1 MKRFLLIPLVV
12 VLVSGLILG
21 GCAAPAPAPA
31 PVAPGPGPTPSPTP
45 EPAAPAPAPAKVITL
60 RYGNQ
65 NPETGWDAVNAA
77 KPMLQK
83 IENATGGRVK
93 FETYFGST
101 LYAPPGAWE
110 AVKSGIA
117 DVAWTWAGF
126 KPGVTS
132 LADVIALPFMPF
144 KSAKQ
149 ASGILWKLYEK
160 FPSIAA
166 QYNKENKILF
176 VWASSPY
183 FLITTEKQVKTM
195 EDLKGM
201 VIRVGGGPPIDQ
213 IKMLGAVPKGV
224 GMTATYENLQKGVLD
239 GMAIPAEAFYTFRQ
253 YEVAPYITWVGL
265 HTVYFAFAI
274 NWDTWNGLPADI
286 QEAMTSVGGLEASE
300 FYGYNMFDTVLD
312 AALEAADDRGYPVYE
327 YTLPDDEVARWTEI
341 AGKSLWAQWVADREA
356 EGYSEAQEILDTCLA
371 LIETYSP

>member
-1 MKRFLLIPLVV
+1 MTRFIIVVLALI
-12 VLVSGLILG
+12 LVSGLIFG
-21 GCAAPAPAPA
+21 GCAEPAPKPA
-31 PVAPGPGPTPSPTP
+31 
-45 EPAAPAPAPAKVITL
+45 EVITL

-65 NPETGWDAVNAA
+65 NPETGWDATNAA
-77 KPMLQK
+77 RPILQK
-83 IENATGGRVK
+83 IENATGGAVK

-110 AVKSGIA
+110 AVKTGVA
-117 DVAWTWAGF
+117 DAAWTWAGF

-160 FPSIAA
+160 FPSIAE

-183 FLITTEKQVKTM
+183 FLITTDKQVKTL

-201 VIRVGGGPPIDQ
+201 IIRVGGGPPTDQ
-213 IKMLGAVPKGV
+213 MTLLGASVKGV
-224 GMTATYENLQKGVLD
+224 GMPGTYEALQKGVID
-239 GMAIPAEAFYTFRQ
+239 GMGIPAEAFYSFRQ
-253 YEVAPYITWVGL
+253 YEVAPYITYVDL
-265 HTVYFAFAI
+265 HTTYFAYAM
-274 NWDTWNGLPADI
+274 NWDTWNSLSSNI
-286 QEAMTSVGGLEASE
+286 QEDIMSVGGLEASE
-300 FYGYNMFDTVLD
+300 FYGYNMFDTALG
-312 AALEAADDRGYPVYE
+312 AALKAAADGGYTMYE

-341 AGKSLWAQWVADREA
+341 AGEPLWEQWVADREA
-356 EGYSEAQEILDTCLA
+356 EGYSEARDILDTCLE
-371 LIETYSP
+371 LIESYNP

>member
-1 MKRFLLIPLVV
+1 MRRFLLVCLAI
-12 VLVSGLILG
+12 VLVTALIFG
-21 GCAAPAPAPA
+21 SCAKPAPA
-31 PVAPGPGPTPSPTP
+31 
-45 EPAAPAPAPAKVITL
+45 EVITL

-65 NPETGWDAVNAA
+65 NPETGWDATNAS

-101 LYAPPGAWE
+101 LYAPPAAWE

-149 ASGILWKLYEK
+149 TSGILWKLYEK
-160 FPSIAA
+160 FPSIAE

-183 FLITTEKQVKTM
+183 FLITTDKHVKTL

-201 VIRVGGGPPIDQ
+201 IIRVGGGPPTDQ
-213 IKMLGAVPKGV
+213 MTLLGAVPKGV
-224 GMTATYENLQKGVLD
+224 GMTGTYEALQKGVID

-253 YEVAPYITWVGL
+253 YEVAPYITWVEL
-265 HTVYFAFAI
+265 HTVYFAYAM
-274 NWDTWNGLPADI
+274 NWDTWNSLPADI
-286 QEAMTSVGGLEASE
+286 QEDIMSVGGLEASE
-300 FYGYNMFDTVLD
+300 FYGYNMFDTALG
-312 AALEAADDRGYPVYE
+312 AALEAAEERGFALHE
-327 YTLPDDEVARWTEI
+327 YTLPDDEVARWTNL
-341 AGKSLWAQWVADREA
+341 AGEPLWAQWVADREA
-356 EGYSEAQEILDTCLA
+356 EGYTEAQEILDTTLE
-371 LIETYSP
+371 LIKTYNP